1 MRRKQTKDNLTS
13 EIVCPYRCMPGCGG
27 LWSALVLARQ
37 RLRSQ
42 QEPQRMPLHP
52 DARRHGRTRFHV
64 LSFPAGACFRAPDC
78 IRALAHVTFFGLL
91 VLTLCMALDCMGV
104 CVTVG
109 SLLPGCPQASP
120 DPDYYNL
127 RPRTTSTC
135 PRKALGDHT
144 ASVSYPSFVTNSQSH
159 RTQRKRFRFQTL
171 GVWMPF
177 ATSAGA

>member
-1 MRRKQTKDNLTS
+1 
-13 EIVCPYRCMPGCGG
+13 MPGCGG
-27 LWSALVLARQ
+27 LRSALVLARQ

-78 IRALAHVTFFGLL
+78 IRALAHVTFFSLL
-91 VLTLCMALDCMGV
+91 VLTLCMTSDCMGV

-120 DPDYYNL
+120 DPDYYDL

-144 ASVSYPSFVTNSQSH
+144 ASVSYFIRTILFRRLLQTHNLTEQSANGFVFKHWGYGCLSRLPRVRDRS
-159 RTQRKRFRFQTL
+159 KL
-171 GVWMPF
+171 
-177 ATSAGA
+177 ASAG